1 MEVVF
6 ISKMPSKRIHQYDI
20 INEVMY
26 LKRLEIQGFKSFAK
40 KTVLEFETGITAIVG
55 PNGSGKSNTAD
66 CLRWVLGEQSAK
78 LMRGKKSEDVIFA
91 GSDKKSRGGFA
102 EVVATFDNRDHKIPV
117 DAAEVSIG
125 RRITRSGESEY
136 LINGARVRL
145 LDIVDLVLKSNIGTS
160 RYTVI
165 GQGTIDQM
173 ILAGPGEIKNLL
185 DEASGVKTYYIKRD
199 RTLRR
204 LEQTAQN
211 LMRAEDLLSELEP
224 RVKSL
229 RRQAKRMEAREAV
242 EVDLKAYQK
251 EYLGSQWW
259 TLKTSIDSLNKEIEV
274 FANQRAQV
282 EATMEAHLQKI
293 EQHEK
298 ENSQALGEYKGVQ
311 EKLQSLQA
319 EKNSLL
325 EQVSLIRGKMQSQKT
340 GSGDSGSLQI
350 ESHTLEQKI
359 IEIETQLKATE
370 AQHEN
375 ATKQLESQEQGLATV
390 NAQLTELYTAL
401 SNPAGSDWV
410 KIEEQM
416 QDLDNTFTQFQR
428 IIEETDDIG
437 QVRNATA
444 GVVHAWTEFKKTATD
459 AAKHPDYNK
468 KLQQQLEELN
478 NQKDRLA
485 ADQNTLAMTAS
496 KATMTKDFLTGQLGT
511 LQNEKLHID
520 LELKKA
526 ASGGSDA
533 YVQELVAEENKVQEK
548 VAAVTEQITKL
559 EAQLQSFY
567 SAESNWKAAISEED
581 KRFRQQQDELGRIR
595 DNQSKVEVEKA
606 KFETQSDAIVTEIV
620 AQLGSDLLE
629 KIQANEIKKETEDL
643 AGKIDK
649 LKKQLELIG
658 GVDELTIQE
667 YHETESRYT
676 NLEGQV
682 QDLHKSMA
690 DLRAVMDE
698 LDEHIKTKFNEA
710 FHKVNAQFEQYF
722 RVLFNGG
729 RAYLSLV
736 KPNDAKTEAEAELD
750 AEDAAEQKE
759 ETDHMRPEEKIV
771 AKYEKGS
778 MAVAGVEIRATPPN
792 KKLSAI
798 QSLSGGERSLTS
810 IALLCSLLSCFP
822 SPFVVLDE
830 VDAALDEANTIRFGQ
845 ILGKLSHQTQF
856 ITITHNRETMAQANI
871 IYGVT
876 MGDDGI
882 SQLLSIKMD
891 QAKAYAK

>member
-1 MEVVF
+1 
-6 ISKMPSKRIHQYDI
+6 
-20 INEVMY
+20 MY
-26 LKRLEIQGFKSFAK
+26 LKRLEIQGFKSFAR

-55 PNGSGKSNTAD
+55 PNGSGKSNSAD

-91 GSDKKSRGGFA
+91 GSDKKSRSGFA
-102 EVVATFDNRDHKIPV
+102 EVIATFDNRDHKIPI

-136 LINGARVRL
+136 LINNARVRL

-173 ILAGPGEIKNLL
+173 ILAGPAEIKNLL

-211 LMRAEDLLSELEP
+211 LMRAEDLLRELEP

-251 EYLGSQWW
+251 EFLGGNWW
-259 TLKTSIDSLNKEIEV
+259 KLKVSIDALNAEV
-274 FANQRAQV
+274 GNFAQNRAQV
-282 EATMEAHLQKI
+282 ESVMEAHLLKI

-298 ENSQALGEYKGVQ
+298 ENSSALEEYKVIQ
-311 EKLQSLQA
+311 EKLQSLQQ

-325 EQVSLIRGKMQSQKT
+325 EQISLIRGKMQGQRT
-340 GSGDSGSLQI
+340 GGVVGDSANLQI
-350 ESHTLEQKI
+350 DSHTLEQKI
-359 IEIETQLKATE
+359 IDIENQLKACE
-370 AQHEN
+370 S
-375 ATKQLESQEQGLATV
+375 QLSASQEQQGGHQQAISAV
-390 NAQLTELYTAL
+390 NAQLTELMTAL
-401 SNPAGSDWV
+401 NNPAGSDWNLV
-410 KIEEQM
+410 ETQM
-416 QDLDNTFTQFQR
+416 TALDSTFAQFQN
-428 IIEETDDIG
+428 IIEETTDIG
-437 QVRNATA
+437 QIRNAT
-444 GVVHAWTEFKKTATD
+444 HAVIHSWKEFKKTATE
-459 AAKHPDYNK
+459 AAKHPEYNR
-468 KLQQQLEELN
+468 KLQVQLQELTE
-478 NQKDRLA
+478 QKDKLLEQ
-485 ADQNTLAMTAS
+485 QNNLAMTVS
-496 KATMTKDFLTGQLGT
+496 KASMTKDFLNGQLAS

-520 LELKKA
+520 LELKKSSA
-526 ASGGSDA
+526 GSSDSYIA
-533 YVQELVAEENKVQEK
+533 ELAGEEKKIQEK
-548 VAAVTEQITKL
+548 VDAVISQITTL
-559 EAQLQSFY
+559 EQQLQGFY
-567 SAESNWKAAISEED
+567 QAESSWKAAISEED
-581 KRFRQQQDELGRIR
+581 KRFRQQQDELSRIR
-595 DNQSKVEVEKA
+595 DAQSKVEVEKA
-606 KFETQSDAIVTEIV
+606 RLETQADNIVAEII
-620 AQLGSDLLE
+620 AQLGSEMLQ
-629 KIQANEIKKETEDL
+629 KIQEHKIEIQTPDL
-643 AGKIDK
+643 QDKISK
-649 LKKQLELIG
+649 LKHQLELIG

-667 YHETESRYT
+667 YHETENRYT
-676 NLEGQV
+676 SLEGQV
-682 QDLHKSMA
+682 LDLQKSMS
-690 DLRAVMDE
+690 DLRSVMDE
-698 LDEHIKTKFNEA
+698 LDEHIKTKFNES

-722 RVLFNGG
+722 RMLFNGG
-729 RAYLSLV
+729 RAQLSIV
-736 KPNDAKTEAEAELD
+736 KSGDDKTEAEAVEQE
-750 AEDAAEQKE
+750 AEDAAERAE
-759 ETDHMRPEEKIV
+759 EKDGLRPEEKII

-810 IALLCSLLSCFP
+810 IALLCSMLTCFP

-830 VDAALDEANTIRFGQ
+830 VDAALDEANTVRFGQ
-845 ILGKLSHQTQF
+845 ILGKLAHQTQF
-856 ITITHNRETMAQANI
+856 ITITHNRETMAQAGT

-882 SQLLSIKMD
+882 SQLLSIRMD

>member
-1 MEVVF
+1 
-6 ISKMPSKRIHQYDI
+6 
-20 INEVMY
+20 MY

-40 KTVLEFETGITAIVG
+40 KTVLEFENGITAIVG
-55 PNGSGKSNTAD
+55 PNGSGKSNSAD

-102 EVVATFDNRDHKIPV
+102 EVIATFDNRDHKIPV

-165 GQGTIDQM
+165 GQGTIDSM
-173 ILAGPGEIKNLL
+173 ILAGPQEIKNLI
-185 DEASGVKTYYIKRD
+185 DEASGVKTYYLKRE

-211 LMRAEDLLSELEP
+211 LMRAEDLLRELEP

-229 RRQAKRMEAREAV
+229 RRQAKRMEARAEI
-242 EVDLKAYQK
+242 EVDLRAYQK
-251 EYLGSQWW
+251 EHLGSQWW
-259 TLKTSIDSLNKEIEV
+259 NLKTSIDSLNKELEI
-274 FANQRAQV
+274 FASQRAQV

-298 ENSQALGEYKGVQ
+298 ENAQALGDYKHIQ
-311 EKLQSLQA
+311 EKLQQLQS
-319 EKNSLL
+319 EKNGLL

-340 GSGDSGSLQI
+340 GVAGDSNSLQI
-350 ESHTLEQKI
+350 ESHTLAQKI
-359 IEIETQLKATE
+359 IEIETQLKQAE
-370 AQHEN
+370 EQQKAAAAQAN
-375 ATKQLESQEQGLATV
+375 GQDQALASV

-410 KIEEQM
+410 QVETHMTE
-416 QDLDNTFTQFQR
+416 LDNTFTQFQR
-428 IIEETDDIG
+428 IIDETDDMG

-444 GVVHAWTEFKKTATD
+444 AVVHAWGEFKKTANE

-468 KLQQQLEELN
+468 KLQEQLQELTA
-478 NQKDRLA
+478 QKDKLA
-485 ADQNTLAMTAS
+485 AEQQTLAMSAS
-496 KATMTKDFLTGQLGT
+496 KAVMTKDFLTGQLSN
-511 LQNEKLHID
+511 LQNEKLQVD

-526 ASGGSDA
+526 TSGSADSF
-533 YVQELVAEENKVQEK
+533 VQELVGEENKLQEK
-548 VAAVTEQITKL
+548 VSAVTEQINKL
-559 EAQLQSFY
+559 ETQLQGFY
-567 SAESNWKAAISEED
+567 NAESNWKAAISEED

-606 KFETQSDAIVTEIV
+606 KYETQSDAIVSEIV
-620 AQLGSDLLE
+620 AQLGSDLLA
-629 KIQANEIKKETEDL
+629 KIQEHEIKKETEGL
-643 AGKIDK
+643 GEKIDK

-667 YHETESRYT
+667 YHETEGRYT
-676 NLEGQV
+676 NLEHQIT
-682 QDLHKSMA
+682 DLQKSMA

-722 RVLFNGG
+722 RALFNGG

-750 AEDAAEQKE
+750 AEEVAEQKAE
-759 ETDHMRPEEKIV
+759 QDGMRPEEKIV

-778 MAVAGVEIRATPPN
+778 LAVAGVEIRATPPG

-798 QSLSGGERSLTS
+798 NALSGGERSLTS
-810 IALLCSLLSCFP
+810 IALLCSLLTCFP

>member
-1 MEVVF
+1 
-6 ISKMPSKRIHQYDI
+6 
-20 INEVMY
+20 MY
-26 LKRLEIQGFKSFAK
+26 LKRLEIQGFKSFAR
-40 KTVLEFETGITAIVG
+40 KTVMEFETGITAIVG
-55 PNGSGKSNTAD
+55 PNGSGKSNSAD

-91 GSDKKSRGGFA
+91 GSDKKVRSGFA
-102 EVVATFDNRDHKIPV
+102 EVIATFDNRDHKIPV
-117 DAAEVSIG
+117 DSAEVSIG

-145 LDIVDLVLKSNIGTS
+145 LDIIDLVLKSNIGTS

-173 ILAGPGEIKNLL
+173 ILSGPSEIKNLI
-185 DEASGVKTYYIKRD
+185 DEASGVKTYYIKRE

-211 LMRAEDLLSELEP
+211 LMRAEDLLRELEP

-229 RRQAKRMEAREAV
+229 RRQAKRMEAREAI

-251 EYLGSQWW
+251 EHFGSLWWSLKEAVDGLNSQLGNF
-259 TLKTSIDSLNKEIEV
+259 TNE
-274 FANQRAQV
+274 RAQV
-282 EATMEAHLQKI
+282 EAVMSAHLQKI

-298 ENSQALGEYKGVQ
+298 ENEQALSEYKHVQ
-311 EKLQSLQA
+311 EKLQKLQA
-319 EKNSLL
+319 EKNGLL
-325 EQVSLIRGKMQSQKT
+325 EQVSLIRGKMQGQK
-340 GSGDSGSLQI
+340 SGASSSTNDGANLQI
-350 ESHTLEQKI
+350 DSHTITQKI
-359 IEIETQLKATE
+359 IDIETQLQKITAQYESAQQQKAGQEE
-370 AQHEN
+370 ALS
-375 ATKQLESQEQGLATV
+375 AV
-390 NAQLTELYTAL
+390 NAQLTELYSAL
-401 SNPAGSDWV
+401 SNPAGSDWET
-410 KIEEQM
+410 IEAQM
-416 QDLDNTFTQFQR
+416 NALDNTFTQFHS
-428 IIEETDDIG
+428 ILEDTHDIG
-437 QVRNATA
+437 QIRNATA
-444 GVVHAWTEFKKTATD
+444 GIFTAWTEFKKTAQE
-459 AAKHPDYNK
+459 AAKHPDYNR
-468 KLQQQLEELN
+468 KLQTQLQELTT
-478 NQKDRLA
+478 QKDRLSEELNA
-485 ADQNTLAMTAS
+485 LSVATS
-496 KATMTKDFLTGQLGT
+496 KAVMTKDFLTGQLAQ

-520 LELKKA
+520 LELKKVTT
-526 ASGGSDA
+526 GSSST
-533 YVQELVAEENKVQEK
+533 YIEELVLEEKKVQEK
-548 VAAVTEQITKL
+548 IDVSVREIAELEQT
-559 EAQLQSFY
+559 LQGFY
-567 SAESNWKAAISEED
+567 QAESNWKSSISEED
-581 KRFRQQQDELGRIR
+581 KRFRAQQDQLGQIR
-595 DNQSKVEVEKA
+595 DKQSKVEVEKA
-606 KFETQSDAIVTEIV
+606 KFETQLSQVISDIV
-620 AQLGSDLLE
+620 AQLGSDMLE
-629 KIQANEIKKETEDL
+629 KIEQVKITKETEGL
-643 AGKIDK
+643 EEKIAK
-649 LKKQLELIG
+649 LQNQLNLIG

-676 NLEGQV
+676 NLENQV
-682 QDLHKSMA
+682 TDLNKSMA
-690 DLRAVMDE
+690 DLRSVMDE

-736 KPNDAKTEAEAELD
+736 KPGEDKTEVEAEIEAETAAELKDAKD
-750 AEDAAEQKE
+750 Q
-759 ETDHMRPEEKIV
+759 MRPEEKII

-810 IALLCSLLSCFP
+810 IALLCSLLTCFP

-845 ILGKLSHQTQF
+845 ILGKLAHQTQF

>member
-1 MEVVF
+1 
-6 ISKMPSKRIHQYDI
+6 
-20 INEVMY
+20 MY

-55 PNGSGKSNTAD
+55 PNGSGKSNSAD

-102 EVVATFDNRDHKIPV
+102 EVIATFDNRDHKIPI

-173 ILAGPGEIKNLL
+173 ILTGPTEIKNLI

-211 LMRAEDLLSELEP
+211 LMRAEDLLRELEP

-251 EYLGSQWW
+251 EHLGSQWW
-259 TLKTSIDSLNKEIEV
+259 SMKTSIDALNKELEI
-274 FANQRAQV
+274 FANQRTQV

-298 ENSQALGEYKGVQ
+298 ENAQALGDYKGVQ
-311 EKLQSLQA
+311 EKLLSLQS

-325 EQVSLIRGKMQSQKT
+325 EQVSLIRGKMQGSKT
-340 GSGDSGSLQI
+340 GGAGDSSSLQI

-359 IEIETQLKATE
+359 IEIETQLKTTA
-370 AQHEN
+370 AQHET
-375 ATKQLESQEQGLATV
+375 ATKQIENQEQALAAV

-401 SNPAGSDWV
+401 SNPAGSDWTQ
-410 KIEEQM
+410 IEAQMTELDLTFEQ
-416 QDLDNTFTQFQR
+416 FAR
-428 IIEETDDIG
+428 IIEETDDMG
-437 QVRNATA
+437 QVRNATVA
-444 GVVHAWTEFKKTATD
+444 VVHAWSTFKKTASE
-459 AAKHPDYNK
+459 AVKHPDYNK
-468 KLQQQLEELN
+468 KLQEQLEELN
-478 NQKDRLA
+478 SQKDKLVA
-485 ADQNTLAMTAS
+485 GQNDLAMAVS
-496 KATMTKDFLTGQLGT
+496 KATMTKDFLVGQLAT

-526 ASGGSDA
+526 TSGGSDN

-548 VAAVTEQITKL
+548 VAAVTEQISKL
-559 EAQLQSFY
+559 ESQLQGFY

-595 DNQSKVEVEKA
+595 DNQSKVEIEKA
-606 KFETQSDAIVTEIV
+606 KLETQSDAIVTEIV
-620 AQLGSDLLE
+620 AQLGSDLLA
-629 KIQANEIKKETEDL
+629 KIQNQEVKKETEGL
-643 AGKIDK
+643 AEKIDK

-667 YHETESRYT
+667 YHETEGRYT
-676 NLEGQV
+676 NLEHQV
-682 QDLHKSMA
+682 ADLHKSMS

-729 RAYLSLV
+729 RAYLSIV
-736 KPNDAKTEAEAELD
+736 KPGDAKTEAEAEME
-750 AEDAAEQKE
+750 AEDVAELAAEK
-759 ETDHMRPEEKIV
+759 DSLRPEEKIV
-771 AKYEKGS
+771 AKYEKGA

-810 IALLCSLLSCFP
+810 IALLCSLLTCFP

-845 ILGKLSHQTQF
+845 ILGKLAHQTQF

>member
-1 MEVVF
+1 
-6 ISKMPSKRIHQYDI
+6 
-20 INEVMY
+20 MY

-102 EVVATFDNRDHKIPV
+102 EVIATFDNRDHKIPV
-117 DAAEVSIG
+117 DSAEVSIG

-136 LINGARVRL
+136 LINNARVRL

-165 GQGTIDQM
+165 GQGTIDSM
-173 ILAGPGEIKNLL
+173 ILAGPNEIKNLL

-211 LMRAEDLLSELEP
+211 LMRAEDLLRELEP

-229 RRQAKRMEAREAV
+229 RRQAKRMEAREV
-242 EVDLKAYQK
+242 IEVDLKAYQK
-251 EYLGSQWW
+251 EHYGSQWW
-259 TLKTSIDSLNKEIEV
+259 TLKKAIE
-274 FANQRAQV
+274 NLDQELGGINQQRAQV
-282 EATMEAHLQKI
+282 EAVMSAHLQKI
-293 EQHEK
+293 EQHET
-298 ENSQALGEYKGVQ
+298 ENAQALSEYKTVQ

-340 GSGDSGSLQI
+340 GAGDGASLEI
-350 ESHTLEQKI
+350 DAHTLEQKI
-359 IEIETQLKATE
+359 IEIETQAKAAENQAKTAATQLE
-370 AQHEN
+370 AQEK
-375 ATKQLESQEQGLATV
+375 ALSAI

-401 SNPAGSDWV
+401 SNPAGSDWKLV
-410 KIEEQM
+410 EEQM
-416 QDLDNTFTQFQR
+416 LDLDNTFTQFQR
-428 IIEETDDIG
+428 IIDETADMG

-444 GVVHAWTEFKKTATD
+444 AVVEAWSKFKTTAGE
-459 AAKHPDYNK
+459 AAKHPDYNR
-468 KLQQQLEELN
+468 KLQHQLKELTDE
-478 NQKDRLA
+478 KDKLLA
-485 ADQNTLAMTAS
+485 EQNTLAMAVS
-496 KATMTKDFLTGQLGT
+496 KANMTKDFLNGQLAS
-511 LQNEKLHID
+511 LQNEKLHVD

-526 ASGGSDA
+526 TSGNSDS
-533 YVQELVAEENKVQEK
+533 YVQELVSEENKVQEK
-548 VAAVTEQITKL
+548 ITDITERMTKL
-559 EAQLQSFY
+559 DEQLQTFY
-567 SAESNWKAAISEED
+567 SAESNWKAAIAEED
-581 KRFRQQQDELGRIR
+581 KRFRGQQDQLSQIR
-595 DNQSKVEVEKA
+595 DQESKVQIEKA
-606 KFETQSDAIVTEIV
+606 KLETQSDNIVSEIV
-620 AQLGSDLLE
+620 AQLGSELLE
-629 KIQANEIKKETEDL
+629 KIQATEIKKETEGL
-643 AGKIDK
+643 AEKINK
-649 LKKQLELIG
+649 LQHQLSLIG

-667 YHETESRYT
+667 YHETENRYT
-676 NLEGQV
+676 NLESQV
-682 QDLHKSMA
+682 VDLQKSMS
-690 DLRAVMDE
+690 DLRTVMDE
-698 LDEHIKTKFNEA
+698 LDEHIKVKFNEA

-736 KPNDAKTEAEAELD
+736 KPNDTKTEGELVEEEAED
-750 AEDAAEQKE
+750 AKDAAEQK
-759 ETDHMRPEEKIV
+759 DQMRPEEKIV

-778 MAVAGVEIRATPPN
+778 LAVAGVEIRATPPN

-810 IALLCSLLSCFP
+810 IALLCSLLTCFP

-845 ILGKLSHQTQF
+845 ILGKLAHQTQF

>member
-1 MEVVF
+1 
-6 ISKMPSKRIHQYDI
+6 
-20 INEVMY
+20 MY

-55 PNGSGKSNTAD
+55 PNGSGKSNSAD

-102 EVVATFDNRDHKIPV
+102 EVIATFDNHDHKIPV
-117 DAAEVSIG
+117 DSAEVSIG

-136 LINGARVRL
+136 LINGTRVRL

-173 ILAGPGEIKNLL
+173 ILAGPPEIKNLI

-211 LMRAEDLLSELEP
+211 LMRAEDLLRELEP

-242 EVDLKAYQK
+242 EIDLKAYQK
-251 EYLGSQWW
+251 EHLGSQWW
-259 TLKTSIDSLNKEIEV
+259 IMKTSIDALNKELEI
-274 FANQRAQV
+274 FANQRMQV
-282 EATMEAHLQKI
+282 QAVMDAHLQKI

-298 ENSQALGEYKGVQ
+298 ENAQALGDYKGVQ
-311 EKLQSLQA
+311 EKLQTLQS
-319 EKNSLL
+319 EKNALL
-325 EQVSLIRGKMQSQKT
+325 EQVSLIRGKMQASKT
-340 GSGDSGSLQI
+340 GGIGDSSSLQI
-350 ESHTLEQKI
+350 ESHTLEQRI
-359 IEIETQLKATE
+359 IEIETQLKTIVS
-370 AQHEN
+370 QHDT
-375 ATKQLESQEQGLATV
+375 ATKQQEGQDQALSVV

-401 SNPAGSDWV
+401 SNPVGGDWTQ
-410 KIEEQM
+410 IETQM
-416 QDLDNTFTQFQR
+416 SELDNSFTQFEK
-428 IIEETDDIG
+428 IIEETDDMG

-444 GVVHAWTEFKKTATD
+444 GVMHAWGAFKKTASE
-459 AAKHPDYNK
+459 AVKHPDYNK
-468 KLQQQLEELN
+468 KLQAQLEELN
-478 NQKDRLA
+478 NQKDKLT
-485 ADQNTLAMTAS
+485 ADQNTLAMSIS
-496 KATMTKDFLTGQLGT
+496 KAVMTKDFLTGQLTT

-520 LELKKA
+520 LELKKVT
-526 ASGGSDA
+526 SSGSDS
-533 YVQELVAEENKVQEK
+533 YVQELVVEEKKVQEK
-548 VAAVTEQITKL
+548 IVNITEQITKL
-559 EAQLQSFY
+559 EGQLQSFY
-567 SAESNWKAAISEED
+567 SAESNWKTAISEED
-581 KRFRQQQDELGRIR
+581 KHFRQQQDELGRIR
-595 DNQSKVEVEKA
+595 DNQAKVEVEKA
-606 KFETQSDAIVTEIV
+606 KLETQSDTIVSEIV
-620 AQLGSDLLE
+620 AQLGSDLLQ
-629 KIQANEIKKETEDL
+629 KIQNQEIKKETDGLVE
-643 AGKIDK
+643 KIDK

-667 YHETESRYT
+667 YHETEGRYT
-676 NLEGQV
+676 NLESQV
-682 QDLHKSMA
+682 TDLHKSMA

-698 LDEHIKTKFNEA
+698 LDEHIKTKFTEA

-736 KPNDAKTEAEAELD
+736 KPGDSKTEAEAEME
-750 AEDAAEQKE
+750 AEDVAELSAEKE
-759 ETDHMRPEEKIV
+759 TMRPEEKIV
-771 AKYEKGS
+771 AKYEKGA

-810 IALLCSLLSCFP
+810 IALLCALLTCFP

-882 SQLLSIKMD
+882 SQLLSIKID

>member
-1 MEVVF
+1 
-6 ISKMPSKRIHQYDI
+6 
-20 INEVMY
+20 MY
-26 LKRLEIQGFKSFAK
+26 LKRLEIQGFKSFAR
-40 KTVLEFETGITAIVG
+40 KTILEFETGITAIVG

-91 GSDKKSRGGFA
+91 GSDKKSRSGFA
-102 EVVATFDNRDHKIPV
+102 EVIATFDNRDHKIPV

-173 ILAGPGEIKNLL
+173 ILTGPSEIKNLI

-211 LMRAEDLLSELEP
+211 LMRAEDLLRELEP

-229 RRQAKRMEAREAV
+229 RRQAKRMEAREAI
-242 EVDLKAYQK
+242 EIDLKAYQK
-251 EYLGSQWW
+251 EFLGSQWW
-259 TLKTSIDSLNKEIEV
+259 TLKESIDSHNKELAIFQE
-274 FANQRAQV
+274 QRVQV
-282 EATMEAHLQKI
+282 EAIMAAHLQKI

-298 ENSQALGEYKGVQ
+298 ENAQAIGDYKHVQ
-311 EKLQSLQA
+311 EKLQSLQS

-340 GSGDSGSLQI
+340 GAGDSNSLQI
-350 ESHTLEQKI
+350 ESHTIEQKI
-359 IEIETQLKATE
+359 IEIETQLASVI
-370 AQHEN
+370 AQHEV
-375 ATKQLESQEQGLATV
+375 ALAQTGQQEQALSVV
-390 NAQLTELYTAL
+390 NAQLTELYAAL
-401 SNPAGSDWV
+401 SNPAGADWTH
-410 KIEEQM
+410 IETQM
-416 QDLDNTFTQFQR
+416 TELDNTFTQFQR
-428 IIEETDDIG
+428 IIEETDDMG

-444 GVVHAWTEFKKTATD
+444 AIVHSWTTFKK
-459 AAKHPDYNK
+459 AASEAVKHPDYHK
-468 KLQQQLEELN
+468 KLQEQLQELT
-478 NQKDRLA
+478 NQKDKLLA
-485 ADQNTLAMTAS
+485 EQNNVSMNAS
-496 KATMTKDFLTGQLGT
+496 KAVMTKDFLTGQLSA

-526 ASGGSDA
+526 VSGGDA
-533 YVQELVAEENKVQEK
+533 ESYVQELVAEENKVQEK
-548 VAAVTEQITKL
+548 VATLTAHIAKL
-559 EAQLQSFY
+559 EEQLQSFY
-567 SAESNWKAAISEED
+567 NAENNWKSAISEED

-595 DNQSKVEVEKA
+595 DNQSKIEIEKA
-606 KFETQSDAIVTEIV
+606 KLETQSEQIVSEIMS
-620 AQLGSDLLE
+620 QLGSDLLS
-629 KIQANEIKKETEDL
+629 KIQNTPIKKETDGL
-643 AGKIDK
+643 ADKIDK
-649 LKKQLELIG
+649 LKKQIELIG

-667 YHETESRYT
+667 YRETESRYT
-676 NLEGQV
+676 VLESQII
-682 QDLHKSMA
+682 DLQKSMA

-698 LDEHIKTKFNEA
+698 LDEHIKTQFNEA

-729 RAYLSLV
+729 RAFLSLV
-736 KPNDAKTEAEAELD
+736 KPGDAKTEAEAEME
-750 AEDAAEQKE
+750 AEDVAELAAEK
-759 ETDHMRPEEKIV
+759 DNLRPEEKIV
-771 AKYEKGS
+771 AKYEKGA

-810 IALLCSLLSCFP
+810 IALLCSLLTCFP

-882 SQLLSIKMD
+882 SQLLSLKID